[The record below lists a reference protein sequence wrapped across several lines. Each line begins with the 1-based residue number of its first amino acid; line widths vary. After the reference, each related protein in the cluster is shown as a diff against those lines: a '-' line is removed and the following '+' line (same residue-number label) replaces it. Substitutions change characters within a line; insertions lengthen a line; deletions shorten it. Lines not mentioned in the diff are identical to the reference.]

1 MNKKI
6 LAVDLINAAKEQF
19 QKNGYEKT
27 QVDDIL
33 RATKFTKNE
42 FSEIFNSKED
52 CCLKILKSYERDQ
65 KDNFRKFEESV
76 NARQR
81 LSLYLDTFFDNAQ
94 EIARNG
100 DPVLNLYYDLR
111 NENNEL
117 SKMVVNILINQQ
129 NWIDEQFV
137 IMMKT
142 ESARTI
148 GDRLLA
154 AINGLLLLVKLKNDP
169 EMFKAQLIQL
179 KSWIRSM

>member
-1 MNKKI
+1 
-6 LAVDLINAAKEQF
+6 
-19 QKNGYEKT
+19 
-27 QVDDIL
+27 
-33 RATKFTKNE
+33 
-42 FSEIFNSKED
+42 
-52 CCLKILKSYERDQ
+52 
-65 KDNFRKFEESV
+65 
-76 NARQR
+76 
-81 LSLYLDTFFDNAQ
+81 
-94 EIARNG
+94 
-100 DPVLNLYYDLR
+100 
-111 NENNEL
+111 
-117 SKMVVNILINQQ
+117 MVVNILINQQ